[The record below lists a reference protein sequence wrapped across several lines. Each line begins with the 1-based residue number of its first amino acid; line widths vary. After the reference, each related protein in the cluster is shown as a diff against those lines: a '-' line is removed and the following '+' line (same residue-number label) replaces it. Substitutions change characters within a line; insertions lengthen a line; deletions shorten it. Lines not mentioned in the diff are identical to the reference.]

1 MQHSFRVTNN
11 SDNSDKISRFFSKGS
26 KSLSPVKRLLSDV
39 FSRLKLHEETIRTF
53 SSATPAEISDL
64 WTALIATD
72 STLKEGIQYTRKK
85 FADHVDALRFVNHC
99 CRASHYS
106 FGVLKRGSTSCH
118 ICKPMQ
124 LSVECFAKLHHRPH
138 PMPGNDDHYKAF
150 SDVFGKDTTENHR
163 LSFKKKPGDIN
174 RNALS
179 FYACVQHVKNA
190 KLMVQCEE
198 CSIFQIQIDK

>member
-64 WTALIATD
+64 WTALSATD

-138 PMPGNDDHYKAF
+138 PIP
-150 SDVFGKDTTENHR
+150 
-163 LSFKKKPGDIN
+163 
-174 RNALS
+174 
-179 FYACVQHVKNA
+179 
-190 KLMVQCEE
+190 
-198 CSIFQIQIDK
+198 